1 MKQIFPSSCIETISN
16 LRENPFN
23 FSIREI
29 RNEERSV
36 VPGSRASLGWLQPV
50 SGLSRPV
57 SLRQR
62 RAGGV
67 GGRPAAEN
75 RVQRWKK
82 RRSWLEGVR
91 VASSSRET
99 MERNRTKKDT
109 KKRAKLETRALRKVG
124 GNRSRTSFSFDHRRI
139 RPAICYRTIRTTIF
153 FPSSFLLDDPRA
165 AILFIPAYPFDGT
178 RNFYLSSWSFPTF
191 LERFILGFSF
201 LRNRNTWNVI
211 IAIQENDT
219 GIISQRN
226 CFERIELKKIE
237 EDYL

>member
-1 MKQIFPSSCIETISN
+1 
-16 LRENPFN
+16 
-23 FSIREI
+23 
-29 RNEERSV
+29 
-36 VPGSRASLGWLQPV
+36 
-50 SGLSRPV
+50 
-57 SLRQR
+57 
-62 RAGGV
+62 
-67 GGRPAAEN
+67 
-75 RVQRWKK
+75 
-82 RRSWLEGVR
+82 
-91 VASSSRET
+91 

-139 RPAICYRTIRTTIF
+139 RPAICYRTIRATIF

-201 LRNRNTWNVI
+201 LRNRNTWDII

-226 CFERIELKKIE
+226 CFERIEKNRTRLFVDSLSTSFRYSFSIDVPIDSFIE
-237 EDYL
+237 NSINSNCSIIKY

>member
-1 MKQIFPSSCIETISN
+1 MLRSCDNLINFHYLDRRKKSPIYIYLFETNISIFVYRNNFQFT
-16 LRENPFN
+16 RESIQ

-36 VPGSRASLGWLQPV
+36 VLGSRASLGWLQPV

-82 RRSWLEGVR
+82 RRSWLY

-139 RPAICYRTIRTTIF
+139 RPAICYRTIRATIF

-201 LRNRNTWNVI
+201 LRNRNT
-211 IAIQENDT
+211 
-219 GIISQRN
+219 
-226 CFERIELKKIE
+226 
-237 EDYL
+237 